1 MIPGANLIVASDD
14 VRNPT
19 AVAKGVG
26 YMKHPGLLSLTC
38 QSKP

>member
-1 MIPGANLIVASDD
+1 MISRANLIVASDD

-19 AVAKGVG
+19 GVEKGVG
-26 YMKHPGLLSLTC
+26 YIKHPGLLSLTC